1 MKEEAKKIDYWG
13 LGALLFFGTLIG
25 SMGIMMVAIPTD
37 FFNFQTSTTQFR
49 QINMPD
55 YFSLSRDAE
64 NLKWYIN
71 GTIERSIIAV
81 SCNFDF
87 NAKYPQDFPNTLYF
101 SFRWFSIGDV
111 MSGIRIEKWN
121 LPYMYRQEYFLNK
134 SLTACSYWLATQT
147 LQDEVSIIEPVFDD
161 YWTETIFLSDYDG
174 TRNNFASAWGEG
186 KLNMTLAF
194 GNANGTNQMSLNG
207 WDLVT
212 RVLTFQAW
220 DLCGSPMINFL
231 IDLPIWIGTAY
242 ITIRIVRLFIP
253 FLSGN

>member
-1 MKEEAKKIDYWG
+1 
-13 LGALLFFGTLIG
+13 
-25 SMGIMMVAIPTD
+25 MVAIPSD
-37 FFNFQTSTTQFR
+37 FFNFQTSATQYR

-55 YFSLSRDAE
+55 SFSLSRDAE
-64 NLKWYIN
+64 NLKWYVN
-71 GTIERSIIAV
+71 NTIERGLIPTPAT
-81 SCNFDF
+81 FDF

-101 SFRWFSIGDV
+101 SFRWLSIGDTIGGLRV
-111 MSGIRIEKWN
+111 EKWS
-121 LPYMYRQEYFLNK
+121 LPYMYRTEYFLNR
-134 SLTACSYWLATQT
+134 SNTQCT
-147 LQDEVSIIEPVFDD
+147 YSMANQHVTNEVSVLEPVFDD
-161 YWTETIFLSDYDG
+161 YWTETVFLSDYDNS
-174 TRNNFASAWGEG
+174 RNNFASAWGEG
-186 KLNMTLAF
+186 KLNMTIAF

-220 DLCGSPMINFL
+220 DLCGSPTINFL